1 VGPARFGFAPKLLLV
16 QPGQLPFER
25 FELLHTPADHEHQ
38 LRAGALG
45 GQSLGF
51 PLLLALDRSGML
63 GPVIMS
69 GLSITPLPQR
79 GRWLARRANLLVEA
93 KHEIKR
99 SRVRA
104 ACPAQNAGIGGFTEG
119 LRAKTIWGLCK
130 SFKIR
135 ELAFQTVEDE
145 LGCQPPA
152 TAASIRGESAG

>member
-119 LRAKTIWGLCK
+119 LLPKC
-130 SFKIR
+130 SFLTTCLPWFFAQMRIPPIKFP
-135 ELAFQTVEDE
+135 AFLPHERLE
-145 LGCQPPA
+145 RHYRL
-152 TAASIRGESAG
+152 SA